1 MFAAVAALAADFAM
15 SAAPEP
21 FIAIFEPLIFSV
33 ISLYALSV
41 SVAQKSSNFGKSI
54 LSPPFNAIIAQSGG
68 EIKGGVIITAKEKAF
83 VIKARKRMVTVGMND
98 RELAEKLN
106 ISRSYLSMIF
116 SGSRTMTE
124 DIRERIRLVLNI

>member
-1 MFAAVAALAADFAM
+1 M
-15 SAAPEP
+15 
-21 FIAIFEPLIFSV
+21 
-33 ISLYALSV
+33 
-41 SVAQKSSNFGKSI
+41 
-54 LSPPFNAIIAQSGG
+54 
-68 EIKGGVIITAKEKAF
+68 KGGGNITAKEKAF

-124 DIRERIRLVLNI
+124 EIRERIRLVLNL

>member
-1 MFAAVAALAADFAM
+1 M
-15 SAAPEP
+15 
-21 FIAIFEPLIFSV
+21 
-33 ISLYALSV
+33 
-41 SVAQKSSNFGKSI
+41 K
-54 LSPPFNAIIAQSGG
+54 GG
-68 EIKGGVIITAKEKAF
+68 ETITAKEKAF

-98 RELAEKLN
+98 RDLAEKLN

>member
-1 MFAAVAALAADFAM
+1 M
-15 SAAPEP
+15 
-21 FIAIFEPLIFSV
+21 
-33 ISLYALSV
+33 
-41 SVAQKSSNFGKSI
+41 
-54 LSPPFNAIIAQSGG
+54 
-68 EIKGGVIITAKEKAF
+68 KGGGNITTKEKAF

-124 DIRERIRLVLNI
+124 EIRERIRLVLNI